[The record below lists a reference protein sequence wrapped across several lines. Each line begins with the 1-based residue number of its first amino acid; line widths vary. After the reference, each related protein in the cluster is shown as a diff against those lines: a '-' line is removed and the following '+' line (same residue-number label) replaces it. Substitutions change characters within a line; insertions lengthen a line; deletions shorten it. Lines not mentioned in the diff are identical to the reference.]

1 MTRVHLTTGRDYV
14 RVDGNAIAG
23 PLSEL
28 LDNDM
33 TMAML
38 TCGPCGNS
46 SMLATTI
53 VELDNSGFIVLCPSC
68 RHTLFTVVKS
78 GGRMSLNLQGLREL
92 AVST

>member
-1 MTRVHLTTGRDYV
+1 MTRVHLTTGRDFV
-14 RVDGNAIAG
+14 PVDGNAIAG

-38 TCGPCGNS
+38 TCRPCGAE

-53 VELDNSGFIVLCPSC
+53 VELDSAGFIVLCPSC

-78 GGRMSLNLQGLREL
+78 GGRMSLNVQGLREL
-92 AVST
+92 TVAV